1 MTDTIFAMATPAGH
15 SAIAVCRLSGPAS
28 YAVANRLSGKELQ
41 HRLVQPSVVHD
52 EEGRPLDEVMLL
64 YLKAP
69 ASPTGEDML
78 EIHMHGSLAVT
89 QAIIS
94 YLGRQPECRHAEAGE
109 FTKRAFANGKMDLTE
124 IEALADLI
132 ESQTETQRQLALTQ
146 LKGALRKT
154 ATAWRNDII
163 QLSARLESLI
173 DFADEDLPGHVID
186 DLTQTRH
193 TLIAA
198 LKQAVADSARGE
210 ILRSGLKVALIGPV
224 NAGKSTAL
232 NALAGRPAAI
242 VSDEAGTTRDIVE
255 VRLDLQGLPVILQD
269 TAGIRD
275 RAGHVEA
282 MGIERAKQAATDADM
297 LIFILDG
304 TARDWQEA
312 EKQVRAEIGAPAT
325 TPHLLFLNKKDH
337 ADFNQQNRDDVMAVS
352 WHEASDVA
360 TLEALLT
367 DQGAFYNHGGKN
379 PLIARERH
387 LSLIQKAL
395 SSLESSASLSLEIAP
410 ELVAEELRQAADALG
425 RMMGHIDVEDILDDI
440 FSSFC
445 IGK

>member
-15 SAIAVCRLSGPAS
+15 SAIAVCRLSGSAS
-28 YAVANRLSGKELQ
+28 YTMANRLSGKELQ
-41 HRLVQPSVVHD
+41 HRMVQPSVISD
-52 EEGRPLDEVMLL
+52 EENQPLDEVMLL
-64 YLKAP
+64 YLQAP

-132 ESQTETQRQLALTQ
+132 DSQTESQRQLALTQ

-154 ATAWRNDII
+154 ATGWRHDII

-173 DFADEDLPGHVID
+173 DFADEDLPDHVID
-186 DLTQTRH
+186 DLAQTRDM
-193 TLIAA
+193 LITALKAA
-198 LKQAVADSARGE
+198 LVDSARGE

-269 TAGIRD
+269 TAGIREQ
-275 RAGHVEA
+275 AGHVEA
-282 MGIERAKQAATDADM
+282 IGIERAKQAANEADM

-304 TARDWQEA
+304 TAQDWQEV
-312 EKQVRAEIGAPAT
+312 EKQVRSEIAAPAT
-325 TPHLLFLNKKDH
+325 IPHLLFLNKKDH
-337 ADFNQQNRDDVMAVS
+337 ADFNKQDRNDVIAVS
-352 WHEASDVA
+352 WHEAGDVA
-360 TLEALLT
+360 ILETLLT
-367 DQGAFYNHGGKN
+367 EQGALYHHGGKN

-387 LSLIQKAL
+387 ISLIQKAL
-395 SSLESSASLSLEIAP
+395 LSLENSTSLSLDIEP
-410 ELVAEELRQAADALG
+410 ELVAEELRLAADALG
-425 RMMGHIDVEDILDDI
+425 QMMGHIDVEDILDDI